1 MKYQC
6 VFMLRQA
13 RLRMVSGMEGGG
25 RGRDGVSGES
35 FNSVKA
41 GRQELLLAHRQG
53 TWSQGTLSQQGG
65 VVALAGP

>member
-1 MKYQC
+1 
-6 VFMLRQA
+6 
-13 RLRMVSGMEGGG
+13 MVSGMEGGG

-53 TWSQGTLSQQGG
+53 TWSQ
-65 VVALAGP
+65 